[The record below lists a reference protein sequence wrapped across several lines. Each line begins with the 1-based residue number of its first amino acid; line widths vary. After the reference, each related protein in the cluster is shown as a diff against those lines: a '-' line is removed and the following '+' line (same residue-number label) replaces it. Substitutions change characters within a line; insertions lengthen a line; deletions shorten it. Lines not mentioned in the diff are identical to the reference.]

1 MSNIHSVAKRAG
13 VSTATVSR
21 ALTRPHVVAPDTRRR
36 VLTAVAALDYAPNS
50 AARHL
55 RTLRSR
61 TLLVMLPDISK
72 PFYAPVLQGIEDAA
86 HREGYAVLLGDTR
99 DDEAREERYSLM
111 LRRKEADGLVVL
123 GHRLPKVT
131 QTMMR
136 AGGAERPAVVNCC
149 AGYVGIGVPSV
160 HIDNLRASTDAMN
173 HLYALGHRRIGLIS
187 GIPDSPVTRERVRG
201 ARVSATA
208 HGAIDDLLITEGD
221 FSAECGV
228 QGATQLLGDSRPPTA
243 LFCFNDEMAL
253 GAMDAAR
260 RRGLRVPEDLS
271 VVGFDD
277 IPLARYMSTPLTTIA
292 QPMREIGEH
301 SVRLLLDMLDGRP
314 AASLTLPHQLMI
326 RNTTAP
332 PRQA

>member
-21 ALTRPHVVAPDTRRR
+21 ALTRPHVVAPDTRRK

-99 DDEAREERYSLM
+99 EDPSREERYSLM

-123 GHRLPKVT
+123 GHRLPKAT
-131 QTMMR
+131 AALMR
-136 AGGAERPAVVNCC
+136 GGLAERPAVVNCC
-149 AGYVGIGVPSV
+149 AGYVGLGVPSV
-160 HIDNLRASTDAMN
+160 HIDNGTAATEAMD
-173 HLYALGHRRIGLIS
+173 HLYGLGHRRVGLIS
-187 GIPDSPVTRERVRG
+187 GPIDSPVIRERLRG
-201 ARVSATA
+201 ARASATA
-208 HGAIDDLLITEGD
+208 HCALAELHVTHGD
-221 FSAECGV
+221 FSVESGV
-228 QGATQLLGDSRPPTA
+228 EGANQLLNEGEPPTA
-243 LFCFNDEMAL
+243 IFCFNDEMAL

-260 RRGLRVPEDLS
+260 RRGMRVPTDLS

-277 IPLARYMSTPLTTIA
+277 IPLARYVSAPLTTVA
-292 QPMREIGEH
+292 QPMREIGAS
-301 SVRLLLDMLDGRP
+301 SVRLLLDMLDGRQ
-314 AASLTLPHQLMI
+314 AASLTLPHQLMV
-326 RNTTAP
+326 RNTTAAVP
-332 PRQA
+332 QP

>member
-131 QTMMR
+131 QAMMR
-136 AGGAERPAVVNCC
+136 AGSPERPAVVNCC

-208 HGAIDDLLITEGD
+208 HGASEDLLITEGD
-221 FSAECGV
+221 FSAECGA
-228 QGATQLLGDSRPPTA
+228 QGAAQLLGDSRPPTA

-260 RRGLRVPEDLS
+260 QRGLRVPEDLS